1 MIQFIAEGSVGD
13 TFGTMFTMFINN
25 RLDKM
30 ISPNQILL
38 NPNWDNVKSELH
50 DTIGLGASYR
60 ADIASVMA
68 TRLINF
74 TTNYSNTQQVTDKIL
89 ERVKQVSIS
98 DVFTNDIKYH
108 IIKNI
113 ISGNKAKFTKLMMD
127 PEIVKMAVK

>member
-1 MIQFIAEGSVGD
+1 MIQFIAEGSVGE

-30 ISPNQILL
+30 ISPNQVLL
-38 NPNWDNVKSELH
+38 NQNWDNVKSELQ
-50 DTIGLGASYR
+50 DTIGIGANYR
-60 ADIASVMA
+60 ADIASVIA

-74 TTNYSNTQQVTDKIL
+74 TVNYSNNNQVNDKIL
-89 ERVKQVSIS
+89 DRVKEIS
-98 DVFTNDIKYH
+98 TASVFTNDIKYH

-113 ISGNKAKFTKLMMD
+113 INGNKAKFTKLMMD